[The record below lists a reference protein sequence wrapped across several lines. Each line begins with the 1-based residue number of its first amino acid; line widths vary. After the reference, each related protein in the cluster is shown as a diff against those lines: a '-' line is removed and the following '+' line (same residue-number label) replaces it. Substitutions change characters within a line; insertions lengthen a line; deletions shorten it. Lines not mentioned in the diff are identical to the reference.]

1 MSENHDP
8 EQALQSSGSGA
19 EDGAERVENA
29 VNVNVGELSSETAAD
44 TVSENDSVLQSSEV
58 STGFSPSESNQGSTL
73 SPVVPLTERAENSG
87 QDGPDGAVVV
97 EDAGKEDM
105 FVDCPDELVGNVDS
119 REVVAAGETQG
130 SLTEETPSDMQQELQ
145 YELEKVSL
153 MHEVENTTATLN
165 KTIFE
170 KENVIHDFEEEREA
184 FVQELLIICRQ
195 LKTAT
200 NQPSLLNITSSQ
212 LNESLHLH
220 GTEHVEEN
228 TSGIN
233 TTLKDLVNECSQ
245 LVKRNLDERLQYEAT
260 IGELRNNLL
269 MKDQEI
275 EYLNAK
281 VIEFSVSDEVVRSYA
296 NSIEDSIKVSSE
308 KERDMEA
315 TLDRVLTSLN
325 SVLNQQHL
333 LDDSISEKT
342 LHVERSTSLL
352 IDNYNKI
359 LLDINQLQKCLSGAE
374 SDIIY
379 TDVGTILASA
389 HDELIQL
396 KAKEV
401 SNVEKIYHLEDE
413 NRRLADELD
422 NYRLTAE
429 TVNGEL
435 EKAKSELEQ
444 ERIRC
449 LNTKEKLTMAVTKGK
464 ALVQKRDA
472 LNQSL
477 AEKCHEL
484 EKCSAELQEKS
495 NALEAAELIKIDLAK
510 NETLVASLQENLLQ
524 RNMVLESFEDIISQL
539 DVPLELKSMGSMER
553 LKWLVDE
560 KKVLEAILLEFYKL
574 KDTVNLSDW
583 PDLIAP
589 YDLKSSVSWLK
600 EAFFQA
606 KDEIMILQDEL
617 AKTKEAAQVEIDRIS
632 ALVLIKLQESDYLQ
646 EQLDDLLNKYEEVRI
661 KEHQTSLEKTQMI
674 KMLQEESG
682 VTTSDGGISETS
694 LDLNLLVYR
703 CFQRIKEQA
712 CASAKISDEYL
723 ESFEKVRA
731 LLYVSHQDMM
741 LYDIIL
747 EEESSNLSNCSNR
760 LRSISEEH
768 REIKEEN
775 DSLQR
780 DLQRSEEKYAILREK
795 LSLAVKKGK
804 GLVQDRESL
813 KSLLDDK
820 NTEIEKLK
828 QQLDSL
834 ESTVADCRNQI
845 NLLSIDAQRIPEL
858 ESELGILKDKC
869 NQYEQFLLESNNMLQ
884 KVIESIDGIVLP
896 INIVFEEP
904 IAKLKWIAEYIRE
917 SHDARIRT
925 EQELENVKEESSNM
939 ESKLGDA
946 LAAMKSL
953 EDALSSAE
961 NNVFQ
966 LSEEKR
972 EIESSKRHIEQ
983 ELQKALDEAYSQSS
997 MMSAEASLSM
1007 SSLQESLSL
1016 AENKISVL
1024 VKEKEEA
1031 EVCKVTAEIE
1041 SKKVKEQ
1048 VAVQTDKLAEA
1059 QGTINTLKKTLTE
1072 LETNVALLTE
1082 QNAEAQS
1089 AIEKLETERKILQEE
1104 VSSQASKFIGA
1115 VEARKSL
1122 EDSLLKAES
1131 KISIIEGEGKVSENE
1146 IFALN
1151 SKLNAC
1157 MEELARTNGSSQS
1170 RSVEFAGYLNDL
1182 HKFVADETLLTV
1194 VTGCF
1199 EKKFESLK
1207 EMNIILKNT
1216 RDCLVNSGI
1225 IDSHNH
1231 HAVKD
1236 LNVMETLSHGKLLDF
1251 AVESESREV
1260 VVEDDVG
1267 NISSSFRKI
1276 REEIWLKNKKFT
1288 NYFEGFSSSMDG
1300 FIAGLLKNV
1309 EETRKEIVFVCEHVE
1324 SLKEM
1329 VKNLEMHKQEQEITR
1344 EMLENDVSLLLSACV
1359 DTTKELQVEVT
1370 NHLLL
1375 LNSIPELDNLKDTIP
1390 MESSETSGASAAESR
1405 AKSSSSKSAAAAE
1418 KLLSASR
1425 KVRSMFEQF
1434 ESTSKVAAGR
1444 IQDMQHILVITE
1456 ATTEKV
1462 REEKDLNQNMVVK
1475 LETDLQLLQSSCGEL
1490 RRQLEACQANEEKLK
1505 EREAE
1510 VSSLYSSMLGKEQEA
1525 ENCVLSTMQM
1535 KALLEKVR
1543 RIEIPLEESESL
1555 DQEKYDSPDVK
1566 KLFYLADYVSELQNQ
1581 LNLLS
1586 HDKQKLQSTVTTQ
1599 VLAFEQLKEEVD
1611 RASRN
1616 QLDSEK
1622 MKKDLSDVSFSL
1634 VQMISLLDSNY
1645 SGDSKPDG
1653 LKGLV
1658 RTLGKQ
1664 IQDML
1669 SESEHSK
1676 TKFEELS
1683 KKLTGSQ
1690 KVVDEL
1696 TTKNK
1701 LLEESL
1707 QGRTSQPEIIKER
1720 SISPSFPSGS
1730 EISEIEDAGPTGKS
1744 AMPPVPSASAA
1755 HARTLRKG
1763 STDHLAIDIE
1773 TESDRLIGKGMESED
1788 KGHVFKSLNTSGLI
1802 PRQGKLIADR
1812 IDGIWVSGGRILMSR
1827 PGARLSLIT
1836 YWFLLHIWLLGT
1848 IL

>member
-8 EQALQSSGSGA
+8 EQALQSLGNGA
-19 EDGAERVENA
+19 EWVEGV
-29 VNVNVGELSSETAAD
+29 VNINVGESS
-44 TVSENDSVLQSSEV
+44 SQNDSVLQSSEV
-58 STGFSPSESNQGSTL
+58 STGFSSSESNRESTL
-73 SPVVPLTERAENSG
+73 SPVGTLTEGAKNSG
-87 QDGPDGAVVV
+87 KDGPDGTVVV

-119 REVVAAGETQG
+119 REVAAAAEIQG
-130 SLTEETPSDMQQELQ
+130 SLMEETPSDMQQELQ
-145 YELEKVSL
+145 YEVEKVSP
-153 MHEVENTTATLN
+153 MHEVENTRATLN

-170 KENVIHDFEEEREA
+170 RENVIHDFEEERET
-184 FVQELLIICRQ
+184 FVQEFLIICRQ
-195 LKTAT
+195 LKAAT
-200 NQPSLLNITSSQ
+200 NQPLMLDFSGS
-212 LNESLHLH
+212 H
-220 GTEHVEEN
+220 GIKHVEEN
-228 TSGIN
+228 NLGTN

-245 LVKRNLDERLQYEAT
+245 LVNRTLDQRLQYEAT

-269 MKDQEI
+269 VKDQEI

-281 VIEFSVSDEVVRSYA
+281 VIEISVSDQVVRSYA
-296 NSIEDSIKVSSE
+296 NSIEDSMKVSSE

-325 SVLNQQHL
+325 SLLNQEHL

-342 LHVERSTSLL
+342 LNVERSTSLL
-352 IDNYNKI
+352 IDNYNRI
-359 LLDINQLQKCLSGAE
+359 LLDINQLQKCLSGTE
-374 SDIIY
+374 SDIIV

-389 HDELIQL
+389 QDDLIRL

-413 NRRLADELD
+413 NRRLAEELD
-422 NYRLTAE
+422 NCRLRAE

-435 EKAKSELEQ
+435 GKAKSELEQ
-444 ERIRC
+444 ERMRC
-449 LNTKEKLTMAVTKGK
+449 ANTKEKLTMAVTKGK
-464 ALVQKRDA
+464 ALVQKRNS
-472 LNQSL
+472 LEQSL
-477 AEKCHEL
+477 AEKVREL
-484 EKCSAELQEKS
+484 EKVSVELQEKS
-495 NALEAAELIKIDLAK
+495 IALEAAELIKVDLAK
-510 NETLVASLQENLLQ
+510 NDTLVASLRENLLQ
-524 RNMVLESFEDIISQL
+524 RNTILESFEDIISQL
-539 DVPLELKSMGSMER
+539 DVPQELKSVDSMER
-553 LKWLVDE
+553 LKWLVGE

-574 KDTVNLSDW
+574 KDAVNLSDW

-606 KDEIMILQDEL
+606 KDEITILQDEL
-617 AKTKEAAQVEIDRIS
+617 AKTKEAAQAEIDRIS
-632 ALVLIKLQESDYLQ
+632 ALVLIRLQEKDYLQ
-646 EQLDDLLNKYEEVRI
+646 EQLDDLSNKYEEARI
-661 KEHQTSLEKTQMI
+661 KEHENSLEKAQII

-682 VTTSDGGISETS
+682 VTTDNGGISETL
-694 LDLNLLVYR
+694 LDLNLLVYKYI
-703 CFQRIKEQA
+703 QRLKEQA
-712 CASAKISDEYL
+712 CASAEISGEYV
-723 ESFEKVRA
+723 ESFEKVHT
-731 LLYVSHQDMM
+731 LLYISHQDLM

-747 EEESSNLSNCSNR
+747 GEESSNLSNCQTR
-760 LRSISEEH
+760 LRLISEEH
-768 REIKEEN
+768 RELKEEN
-775 DSLQR
+775 DSLQK
-780 DLQRSEEKYAILREK
+780 DLQRSEEKYAMLREK

-804 GLVQDRESL
+804 GLVQDRENM

-820 NTEIEKLK
+820 NLEIEKLK
-828 QQLDSL
+828 LQLNSL
-834 ESTVADCRNQI
+834 ESTVADFRSQI
-845 NLLSIDAQRIPEL
+845 NLLSIDTQRIPEL
-858 ESELGILKDKC
+858 ESELGILNDKC

-904 IAKLKWIAEYIRE
+904 VAKLKWISEYIRE
-917 SHDARIRT
+917 SHDAKTRT
-925 EQELENVKEESSNM
+925 EQELENVKEESNAM
-939 ESKLGDA
+939 ESKLGDT

-966 LSEEKR
+966 LSKDKG
-972 EIESSKRHIEQ
+972 EIESSKTQIEQ

-997 MMSAEASLSM
+997 MISAEASSSM
-1007 SSLQESLSL
+1007 SLLQESLSL

-1031 EVCKVTAEIE
+1031 EVCKVTAETE

-1048 VAVQTDKLAEA
+1048 VAVQTDRLAEA
-1059 QGTINTLKKTLTE
+1059 QGTINRLEKTLTE

-1089 AIEKLETERKILQEE
+1089 AIEKLEHERKVLQEE
-1104 VSSQASKFIGA
+1104 VSSQASKVVEA
-1115 VEARKSL
+1115 VETRKSL
-1122 EDSLLKAES
+1122 EDSLLKAEN
-1131 KISIIEGEGKVSENE
+1131 KISIIEGERKISENE

-1151 SKLNAC
+1151 SKLTAC
-1157 MEELARTNGSSQS
+1157 MEELAGSNGSLES

-1182 HKFVADETLLTV
+1182 HKFIADETLLTV

-1199 EKKFESLK
+1199 EKKLESLR
-1207 EMNIILKNT
+1207 EMDIILKNT
-1216 RDCLVNSGI
+1216 RNCLINSGI

-1231 HAVKD
+1231 HAVMD
-1236 LNVMETLSHGKLLDF
+1236 LNGMESLSHGKLLDF
-1251 AVESESREV
+1251 DVESETRKA

-1276 REEIWLKNKKFT
+1276 LEEIWLKNKKFT
-1288 NYFEGFSSSMDG
+1288 DYFEGFSSSMDG
-1300 FIAGLLKNV
+1300 FVADLLKNV
-1309 EETRKEIVFVCEHVE
+1309 QATREEIVFVCGHVE

-1344 EMLENDVSLLLSACV
+1344 VMLENDVSLLISVCV
-1359 DTTKELQVEVT
+1359 DTTKELQFEMT

-1375 LNSIPELDNLKDTIP
+1375 LSPVPDFDNLKDAKL
-1390 MESSETSGASAAESR
+1390 MESSETSGASAVESQV
-1405 AKSSSSKSAAAAE
+1405 KSCSSKSAAAAE
-1418 KLLSASR
+1418 QLLTAIR

-1434 ESTSKVAAGR
+1434 ESTSKVAASR
-1444 IQDMQHILVITE
+1444 IQDMQHRLEISE

-1462 REEKDLNQNMVVK
+1462 KAEKDLNQNLVGK
-1475 LETDLQLLQSSCGEL
+1475 LETDLQLLQSTCDEFK
-1490 RRQLEACQANEEKLK
+1490 RQLEACQATEEKLK

-1510 VSSLYSSMLGKEQEA
+1510 FSSLYNSMLVKEQDA
-1525 ENCVLSTMQM
+1525 KDCVLSTMQM
-1535 KALLEKVR
+1535 KALFEKVR
-1543 RIEIPLEESESL
+1543 RTEISLPDSEHLDLEE
-1555 DQEKYDSPDVK
+1555 YDSPDVK

-1599 VLAFEQLKEEVD
+1599 ILEFEQLKEEFD
-1611 RASRN
+1611 RVSRN

-1622 MKKDLSDVSFSL
+1622 MKKDLSEISLSL
-1634 VQMISLLDSNY
+1634 VQMISSLDSNY
-1645 SGDSKPDG
+1645 NGESKSDG

-1664 IQDML
+1664 ILDML
-1669 SESEHSK
+1669 SESENSK
-1676 TKFEELS
+1676 TKIEELS
-1683 KKLTGSQ
+1683 KRLIGSQ
-1690 KVVDEL
+1690 KIIDEL
-1696 TTKNK
+1696 TAKNT

-1707 QGRTSQPEIIKER
+1707 QGRTSPPEIIKER
-1720 SISPSFPSGS
+1720 SIFEAPSFPSGS
-1730 EISEIEDAGPTGKS
+1730 EISEIEDAGPSGKS
-1744 AMPPVPSASAA
+1744 AIPPVPPASAA

-1763 STDHLAIDIE
+1763 STDHLTIDVE
-1773 TESDRLIGKGMESED
+1773 TESDRLLEKGLESDED

-1836 YWFLLHIWLLGT
+1836 YCFLLHIWLLGT